1 MPRDQ
6 NNDSGGLETE
16 GDVLGCI
23 IREIGMGKIREDDLV
38 MSYKASKNIKE
49 RNQNGNNQGRMI
61 L

>member
-1 MPRDQ
+1 
-6 NNDSGGLETE
+6 
-16 GDVLGCI
+16 
-23 IREIGMGKIREDDLV
+23 MGKIREDDLV